1 MQISSVLRAAQHRE
15 IMSTTKQHSL
25 EKKKKK
31 KTMKD
36 INIKTQRSSKLR
48 DVTGIQ

>member
-31 KTMKD
+31 TMKD

>member
-25 EKKKKK
+25 EKKKK
-31 KTMKD
+31 TMKD